1 LDCVDVNYTRYFELC
16 GRKLHK
22 IFWECVDVNCT
33 RYFGL
38 CGRKLYKI
46 FWIVWT

>member
-1 LDCVDVNYTRYFELC
+1 VDVNY
-16 GRKLHK
+16 
-22 IFWECVDVNCT
+22 T